1 MRAGGC
7 SDRGPVRRTNEDALF
22 KDEDLGLLIVADGM
36 GGHAAGEV
44 ASRLAI
50 EAVSGFI
57 RRTSEDQEHSWPYGI
72 DSGLTFNANRLR
84 TAVHLANRRVFREAE
99 NHDDYTGMG
108 TTIVAALVLDGTS
121 RSRTSATAACIYA
134 ANGQLVQLT
143 RDDSW
148 AATVLGQRP
157 LGAQAAEQHPMR
169 HVLTNV
175 LGARDNTEIHIQERQ
190 VAPSDILLLCTDG
203 LHGSL
208 DDAAIQAAAGGARRR
223 WNGPRK
229 RWCGRRSSAAAATTS
244 PRWSRSARSDHDS
257 GGKHLVRR
265 DRSASDATGSSTG
278 SAAARWESSTRR
290 TTS

>member
-1 MRAGGC
+1 MKMRAGGC
-7 SDRGPVRRTNEDALF
+7 SDRGPVRRTNEDAWF

-50 EAVSGFI
+50 EAVTGFI

-108 TTIVAALVLDGTS
+108 TTIVAALVMDGTLSIAHVGDS
-121 RSRTSATAACIYA
+121 RMYYAT
-134 ANGQLVQLT
+134 NGQLVPLT

-148 AATVLGQRP
+148 AATVLGQGP
-157 LGAQAAEQHPMR
+157 LDGAKPAEQHPMR

-175 LGARDNTEIHIQERQ
+175 LGARDNTEIHIQERPIG
-190 VAPSDILLLCTDG
+190 ASDVLLLCTDG

-208 DDAAIQAAAGGARRR
+208 EDAAIQELLSQ
-223 WNGPRK
+223 
-229 RWCGRRSSAAAATTS
+229 RSSTERTAEA
-244 PRWSRSARSDHDS
+244 
-257 GGKHLVRR
+257 LVRAALERGCR
-265 DRSASDATGSSTG
+265 DNVTAVVAIC
-278 SAAARWESSTRR
+278 EE
-290 TTS
+290 

>member
-1 MRAGGC
+1 MRTMRAAGC

-22 KDEDLGLLIVADGM
+22 KDEALGLLIVADGM

-50 EAVSGFI
+50 DAVASFI

-72 DSGLTFNANRLR
+72 DSGLSFNANRLR

-108 TTIVAALVLDGTS
+108 TTIVAALVADGNVSIAHVGDS
-121 RSRTSATAACIYA
+121 RMYLAT
-134 ANGQLVQLT
+134 NGQLTQLT

-148 AATVLGQRP
+148 AATVLGQTP
-157 LGAQAAEQHPMR
+157 LDGAAPAEQHPMR

-175 LGARDNTEIHIQERQ
+175 LGARDNTEIHVQERP
-190 VAPSDILLLCTDG
+190 VGPNEILLLCTDG

-208 DDAAIQAAAGGARRR
+208 DDSAIQSLLGQQ
-223 WNGPRK
+223 
-229 RWCGRRSSAAAATTS
+229 SSMERTAEN
-244 PRWSRSARSDHDS
+244 
-257 GGKHLVRR
+257 LVRAALDRGCR
-265 DRSASDATGSSTG
+265 DNVTALVAKC
-278 SAAARWESSTRR
+278 EE
-290 TTS
+290 

>member
-1 MRAGGC
+1 MLRAGGC

-22 KDEDLGLLIVADGM
+22 KDESLGLLIVADGM

-50 EAVSGFI
+50 EAVTSFI

-72 DSGLTFNANRLR
+72 DSGLSFNANRLR
-84 TAVHLANRRVFREAE
+84 TAVHLANRRVYREAE

-108 TTIVAALVLDGTS
+108 TTLVAALVANGTMAIAHVGDS
-121 RSRTSATAACIYA
+121 RMYLA

-148 AATVLGQRP
+148 AATVLN
-157 LGAQAAEQHPMR
+157 GAAPTERHPMR

-175 LGARDNTEIHIQERQ
+175 LGARDNTEIHMQERKIRPNE
-190 VAPSDILLLCTDG
+190 VLLLCTDG

-208 DDAAIQAAAGGARRR
+208 DDSAIQELLS
-223 WNGPRK
+223 K
-229 RWCGRRSSAAAATTS
+229 QSSMERTAEA
-244 PRWSRSARSDHDS
+244 
-257 GGKHLVRR
+257 LVRAALDRGCR
-265 DRSASDATGSSTG
+265 DNVTALVATC
-278 SAAARWESSTRR
+278 EE
-290 TTS
+290 